1 MQSQPGQWRP
11 NSSCRNLPPRIFKN
25 AARQNWRP
33 LFGFPVTKYVGRQ
46 KLSPQPKKTRGGKI
60 AAVNRVWPAGVEGG
74 RLRLHFHRLT
84 RPARLR
90 PKLMLKQK
98 TSTAEGKR
106 NFWGVPQ
113 GGRILAGIFLAGWFH
128 FSLAGHHDS
137 KRRQQATEHKN
148 VHPANLKGPERI
160 DQIDSTMNAHNAH
173 GPPFGPPTTPRA
185 PFLLGRTNPCLPQI
199 VPCCQNSFLAVK
211 NRSLLSNIVP
221 CCQNSI
227 LAATFRTEHS
237 TKPQPA

>member
-1 MQSQPGQWRP
+1 M
-11 NSSCRNLPPRIFKN
+11 
-25 AARQNWRP
+25 
-33 LFGFPVTKYVGRQ
+33 
-46 KLSPQPKKTRGGKI
+46 
-60 AAVNRVWPAGVEGG
+60 
-74 RLRLHFHRLT
+74 HFHLT

-128 FSLAGHHDS
+128 FSLAGHPDS

-237 TKPQPA
+237 TKPQIDTNLGIWNTISGGPLAHQTRN